1 MAVRRG
7 VWLVIVLIVFA
18 VSISA
23 IGMLLILTTV
33 GREPQVSSNS
43 TLVLRIGG
51 NLNETEPGGVLGQF
65 IEAPPTV
72 RGVVEMLRKA
82 KTDRRITSV
91 IVKPSGAAA
100 LWGKVQEVR
109 DAVSD
114 FRRSGK
120 PIVAYLE
127 YGGEQEFYLATACD
141 KVFLMPTATLDL
153 TGMASY
159 ELFLRGTL
167 DKIGAY
173 PDALHIGQY
182 KTASNTL
189 TEHTYTPAHR
199 EMAESLNNDMFEQLV
214 RGIADGRKK
223 SEAEVKSLI
232 DHGPYLPE
240 DALRAGLIDDL
251 AYEDEI
257 DDKVKL
263 APGKVHYL
271 EMNDYR
277 GVSAGSLGL
286 NRGPRIAVIYAA
298 GIIAS
303 GKSTYDSPSG
313 AVVGSDTLV
322 DYLRKARADSSV
334 KAIVLRVDSPGG
346 SAIASDV
353 IWREV
358 LLTKNQKPLIASM
371 SDVAASG
378 GYYISMPAHAEEA
391 RDEHGGGVAG
401 QVRADVFTGAAV
413 FAGRARPHGGE
424 HAGHLRRVR
433 REGGPG
439 PQHHAGAHRRHRTG
453 PRVDRTTGE
462 GDRPR
467 RRARRPGPRR
477 RARQTAR
484 EDRAGHGSRARDL
497 PAEEIVLRHR
507 PRSLRQRGPRD
518 DAGVAPGVRESESNP
533 GARRATA
540 GVPQRRAA
548 RPHAQRLREMRIFRL
563 KAEVQRWTLPEASP
577 LARASTSA
585 TDTRLKSPG
594 IVCFSALAA
603 TAKRSASAFDRPVTI
618 A

>member
-1 MAVRRG
+1 
-7 VWLVIVLIVFA
+7 
-18 VSISA
+18 
-23 IGMLLILTTV
+23 
-33 GREPQVSSNS
+33 
-43 TLVLRIGG
+43 
-51 NLNETEPGGVLGQF
+51 
-65 IEAPPTV
+65 
-72 RGVVEMLRKA
+72 
-82 KTDRRITSV
+82 V

-313 AVVGSDTLV
+313 SVVGSDTLV

-358 LLTKNQKPLIASM
+358 VLTKNQKPLIASM

-378 GYYISMPAHAEEA
+378 GYYISMPAHAIVAEPSTLT
-391 RDEHGGGVAG
+391 GSIGVVLTKFVIDG
-401 QVRADVFTGAAV
+401 TLKKLGMNMEGVSQGK
-413 FAGRARPHGGE
+413 FAGMYSPVRPFSPEERARMAENMQATYDAFVEKAAQGRNTTPERIDAIGQGRVWTGRQAKEIGLVDELGGLDRAVALAKQRAKIAQDTE
-424 HAGHLRRVR
+424 VELVIYPPKKSFYDIVR
-433 REGGPG
+433 DPFGS
-439 PQHHAGAHRRHRTG
+439 
-453 PRVDRTTGE
+453 
-462 GDRPR
+462 GDR
-467 RRARRPGPRR
+467 ATTL
-477 RARQTAR
+477 A
-484 EDRAGHGSRARDL
+484 
-497 PAEEIVLRHR
+497 
-507 PRSLRQRGPRD
+507 SLLGF
-518 DAGVAPGVRESESNP
+518 GNP
-533 GARRATA
+533 K
-540 GVPQRRAA
+540 VIQ
-548 RPHAQRLREMRIFRL
+548 
-563 KAEVQRWTLPEASP
+563 
-577 LARASTSA
+577 
-585 TDTRLKSPG
+585 
-594 IVCFSALAA
+594 ALAA
-603 TAKRSASAFDRPVTI
+603 PLQVFRRGEPLALMPNVFVR
-618 A
+618 

>member
-378 GYYISMPAHAEEA
+378 GYYISMPAHAIVAEPSTLTGSIGVVLTKFVIDGTLKKLGMNMEGVSQGRFAQMYSPVRPFSPEE
-391 RDEHGGGVAG
+391 
-401 QVRADVFTGAAV
+401 
-413 FAGRARPHGGE
+413 RARMAENMQATYDTFVEKAAQGRNTTPERIDAIGQGRVWTGRQAKEIGLVDELGGLDRAVALAKQRAKIAQDTE
-424 HAGHLRRVR
+424 VELVIYPPKKSFYDIVR
-433 REGGPG
+433 DPFGS
-439 PQHHAGAHRRHRTG
+439 
-453 PRVDRTTGE
+453 
-462 GDRPR
+462 GDR
-467 RRARRPGPRR
+467 ATTL
-477 RARQTAR
+477 A
-484 EDRAGHGSRARDL
+484 
-497 PAEEIVLRHR
+497 
-507 PRSLRQRGPRD
+507 SLLGF
-518 DAGVAPGVRESESNP
+518 GNP
-533 GARRATA
+533 K
-540 GVPQRRAA
+540 VIQ
-548 RPHAQRLREMRIFRL
+548 
-563 KAEVQRWTLPEASP
+563 
-577 LARASTSA
+577 
-585 TDTRLKSPG
+585 
-594 IVCFSALAA
+594 ALAA
-603 TAKRSASAFDRPVTI
+603 PLQVFRRGEPLALMPNVFVR
-618 A
+618 

>member
-7 VWLVIVLIVFA
+7 VWLVIILIVFA

-23 IGMLLILTTV
+23 IGTLLIFGAL
-33 GREPQVSSNS
+33 GREPQVVTNS
-43 TLVLRIGG
+43 TLVLRLGG

-65 IEAPPTV
+65 MEAPPTV
-72 RGVVEMLRKA
+72 RGIVELLRKA
-82 KTDRRITSV
+82 KTDKRITSV
-91 IVKPSGAAA
+91 IVKPTGAGA

-109 DAVSD
+109 DAVAD

-141 KVFLMPTATLDL
+141 KVFLLPTATLDL

-189 TEHTYTPAHR
+189 TEHTYTAAHR

-223 SEAEVKSLI
+223 SEADVKSLI
-232 DHGPYLPE
+232 DHGPFLPE

-263 APGKVHYL
+263 APGKVHYVD
-271 EMNDYR
+271 MNDYR

-286 NRGPRIAVIYAA
+286 NSGPRIAVIYAA

-322 DYLRKARADSSV
+322 EYLRKARGDSSV

-358 LLTKNQKPLIASM
+358 VLTKNQKPLIASM

-378 GYYISMPAHAEEA
+378 GYYISMPAHAIVAEPSTLTGSIGVVLTKFVIDGTLKKLGMNMEGVSQGKFADMYSPVRPFSPAERA
-391 RDEHGGGVAG
+391 RMAENMQATYDAFVEKAAQGRNTTPERIDAIGQGRVWTGRQAKEIGLVDELGGLDRAVALAKQRAKIAQDTEVELVIYPPKKSFYDIVRDPFG
-401 QVRADVFTGAAV
+401 SGDRATTLASLLGIGNPKVIQALTAPLQVFRRGEPLALMPNVFT
-413 FAGRARPHGGE
+413 R
-424 HAGHLRRVR
+424 
-433 REGGPG
+433 
-439 PQHHAGAHRRHRTG
+439 
-453 PRVDRTTGE
+453 
-462 GDRPR
+462 
-467 RRARRPGPRR
+467 
-477 RARQTAR
+477 
-484 EDRAGHGSRARDL
+484 
-497 PAEEIVLRHR
+497 
-507 PRSLRQRGPRD
+507 
-518 DAGVAPGVRESESNP
+518 
-533 GARRATA
+533 
-540 GVPQRRAA
+540 
-548 RPHAQRLREMRIFRL
+548 
-563 KAEVQRWTLPEASP
+563 
-577 LARASTSA
+577 
-585 TDTRLKSPG
+585 
-594 IVCFSALAA
+594 
-603 TAKRSASAFDRPVTI
+603 
-618 A
+618 

>member
-23 IGMLLILTTV
+23 IGMLLIFTAI

-43 TLVLRIGG
+43 TLVLRLGG

-313 AVVGSDTLV
+313 SVVGSDTLV

-358 LLTKNQKPLIASM
+358 VLTKNQKPLIASM

-378 GYYISMPAHAEEA
+378 GYYISMPAHAIVAEPSTLT
-391 RDEHGGGVAG
+391 GSIGVVLTKFVIDG
-401 QVRADVFTGAAV
+401 TLKKLGMNMEGVSQGK
-413 FAGRARPHGGE
+413 FAGMYSPVRPFSPEERARMAENMQATYDAFVEKAAQGRNTTPERIDAIGQGRVWTGRQAKEIGLVDELGGLE
-424 HAGHLRRVR
+424 RAVALAKQRAKIAQDTEVELVIYPPKKSFYDIVR
-433 REGGPG
+433 DPFGS
-439 PQHHAGAHRRHRTG
+439 
-453 PRVDRTTGE
+453 
-462 GDRPR
+462 GDR
-467 RRARRPGPRR
+467 ATTL
-477 RARQTAR
+477 A
-484 EDRAGHGSRARDL
+484 
-497 PAEEIVLRHR
+497 
-507 PRSLRQRGPRD
+507 SLLGF
-518 DAGVAPGVRESESNP
+518 GNP
-533 GARRATA
+533 K
-540 GVPQRRAA
+540 VIQ
-548 RPHAQRLREMRIFRL
+548 
-563 KAEVQRWTLPEASP
+563 
-577 LARASTSA
+577 
-585 TDTRLKSPG
+585 
-594 IVCFSALAA
+594 ALAA
-603 TAKRSASAFDRPVTI
+603 PLQVFRRGEPLALMPNVFVR
-618 A
+618 

>member
-18 VSISA
+18 VTISA
-23 IGMLLILTTV
+23 IGMLLIFTAV
-33 GREPQVSSNS
+33 GREPQVTGNS
-43 TLVLRIGG
+43 TLVLRLSG
-51 NLNETEPGGVLGQF
+51 NLAETEPGGVLGQF

-72 RGVVEMLRKA
+72 RGIVELLRKA
-82 KTDRRITSV
+82 KTDKRITSV
-91 IVKPSGAAA
+91 IVKPSGAGA

-141 KVFLMPTATLDL
+141 KVFLMPSATLDL

-167 DKIGAY
+167 DKIGAF
-173 PDALHIGQY
+173 PDALHIGEY
-182 KTASNTL
+182 KTYSNTF
-189 TEHTYTPAHR
+189 TQHTFTPAHR

-223 SEAEVKSLI
+223 SEAEIKSLI
-232 DHGPYLPE
+232 DHGPFLPE

-251 AYEDEI
+251 MYEDQI

-263 APGKVHYL
+263 AAGKPHYV
-271 EMNDYR
+271 EMNEYR
-277 GVSAGSLGL
+277 GVSAASLGL

-303 GKSTYDSPSG
+303 GKSNYDSPSG
-313 AVVGSDTLV
+313 AVVGSDTLI

-358 LLTKNQKPLIASM
+358 LLTRNQKPLIASM

-378 GYYISMPAHAEEA
+378 GYYIAMPAHAIVAEPSTLTGSIGVVLTKFVIDGTLKKLGVNMEGVSQGKFADMYSPVRPFSPEE
-391 RDEHGGGVAG
+391 
-401 QVRADVFTGAAV
+401 
-413 FAGRARPHGGE
+413 RARMMENMQATYDTFVEKAAQGRNTTPERIDAIGQGRVWTGRQAKEIGLVDELGG
-424 HAGHLRRVR
+424 L
-433 REGGPG
+433 
-439 PQHHAGAHRRHRTG
+439 
-453 PRVDRTTGE
+453 
-462 GDRPR
+462 
-467 RRARRPGPRR
+467 
-477 RARQTAR
+477 
-484 EDRAGHGSRARDL
+484 DRAVALAKQRAKIAQDAEVELVIYPPKKSFYDIVRDPFGSAD
-497 PAEEIVLRHR
+497 
-507 PRSLRQRGPRD
+507 
-518 DAGVAPGVRESESNP
+518 
-533 GARRATA
+533 RATTLA
-540 GVPQRRAA
+540 SLLGIGNPKVIQAMTAPLQVFRRG
-548 RPHAQRLREMRIFRL
+548 E
-563 KAEVQRWTLPEASP
+563 P
-577 LARASTSA
+577 LALMPNVFVR
-585 TDTRLKSPG
+585 
-594 IVCFSALAA
+594 
-603 TAKRSASAFDRPVTI
+603 
-618 A
+618 